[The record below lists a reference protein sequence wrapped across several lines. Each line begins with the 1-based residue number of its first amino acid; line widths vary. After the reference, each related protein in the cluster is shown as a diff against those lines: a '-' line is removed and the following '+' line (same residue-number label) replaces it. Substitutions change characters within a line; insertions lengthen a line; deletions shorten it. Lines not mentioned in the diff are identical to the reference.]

1 MSQKLPNR
9 YPGSKPFEKEQSGIF
24 FGRDEDIESL
34 YQTVNVNTL
43 TILHGK
49 SGLGK
54 TSLLNAGVV
63 PRFTDRDGYLAFF
76 PRLHAYDGE
85 NYTDPTDEIRR
96 QLLPAIGP
104 SELFFS
110 DIAND
115 KKNASLWQINKTLE
129 WVGHSKSGILL
140 VFDQF
145 EELFSY
151 PTAKVEEFA
160 KQFAELV
167 YNRMPDA
174 FQRQIYAQLGQGFE
188 FARQHQDELA
198 LIESPPPLK
207 IVVGIRSDRLSFVDS
222 LKKYLPG
229 ALKSGGTYELK
240 PLSRT
245 QAEKAIVEPAAKDGN
260 FASAPFTYHPDL
272 LDEIL
277 DYLTDRGEEPVESTV
292 LQVICRFAESK
303 VTRAGQQLTLADL
316 GGNIPKIYENHYQDI
331 LETFAPPE
339 RLNVRRMVEE
349 GMIFEEDERRL
360 TLYEGAIE
368 KQFGVSKE
376 TLEKLV
382 REHHLLR
389 AESMSSGG
397 ATYEISHDS
406 LVKPIL
412 SAYKERREKER
423 LEKAEEEKMVAY
435 KAELER
441 ERKRRRIL
449 LQYGGAAVITL
460 ATIILFFA
468 LKKEQS
474 RKAELEQINKELSGS
489 RDSINVLLDSKNQ
502 LLQSLQNAKDSLE
515 LATYDYHRKRAM
527 DLFAQREYAD
537 ASESFR
543 QAINYITKDR
553 QQDLP
558 ELRNYL
564 VQSHSLQA
572 LRAKFDTLMN
582 EGDRFR
588 EEFKWK
594 DAYVKYNEAKKLNY
608 DNDAVKVKLL
618 LCRRELEQE
627 ASLHL
632 RRALTFLT
640 KGNDPGLAKA
650 TITEYVDPIRDLL
663 IFWDASIEREY
674 EIVTAKLKTKK

>member
-34 YQTVNVNTL
+34 YQTVNVNTM

-104 SELFFS
+104 SPLFFS
-110 DIAND
+110 DIASD
-115 KKNASLWQINKTLE
+115 KKTASLWQINKTLE

-151 PTAKVEEFA
+151 PTPRNEEFA
-160 KQFAELV
+160 KQFADLV

-174 FQRQIYAQLGQGFE
+174 FQRQIYAQIGQSFD
-188 FARQHQDELA
+188 FARQHQEELA
-198 LIESPPPLK
+198 LIETPPPLK

-240 PLSRT
+240 PLTRT
-245 QAEKAIVEPAAKDGN
+245 QAQKAIVEPAAQEGD
-260 FASAPFTYHPDL
+260 FASPTFLYESAL

-277 DYLTDRGEEPVESTV
+277 DYLTDKGDEPVESTQ
-292 LQVICRFAESK
+292 LQVICRHAEGK
-303 VTRAGQQLTLADL
+303 VVRAGQELKAADL
-316 GGNIPKIYENHYQDI
+316 GSSIADIYQNHYQSI
-331 LETFAPPE
+331 LETFEPEE
-339 RLNVRRMVEE
+339 RLRVRRMIEE
-349 GMIFEEDERRL
+349 GLIFEEAERRL
-360 TLYEGAIE
+360 SLFEGIIE
-368 KQFGVSKE
+368 KQYSVSKD
-376 TLEKLV
+376 TLEQLV

-389 AESMSSGG
+389 VEPMSSGG
-397 ATYEISHDS
+397 VSYEISHDS

-412 SAYKERREKER
+412 SAKKERLDKER
-423 LEKAEEEKMVAY
+423 LEKAEEEKMTAY
-435 KAELER
+435 KEELEQ
-441 ERKRRRIL
+441 ERKRRRIFF
-449 LQYGGAAVITL
+449 QYGGATL
-460 ATIILFFA
+460 VVLVATLIAWTANVRSDANQRA
-468 LKKEQS
+468 LEAEKKQTD
-474 RKAELEQINKELSGS
+474 ELQKINDELLAS
-489 RDSINVLLDSKNQ
+489 RDSITRLAA
-502 LLQSLQNAKDSLE
+502 SLQETTYNYHRNRAKD
-515 LATYDYHRKRAM
+515 
-527 DLFAQREYAD
+527 LFEQREYAD
-537 ASESFR
+537 ARESFQ
-543 QAINYITKDR
+543 QAINYLPKDR
-553 QQDLP
+553 QQELP
-558 ELRNYL
+558 GLKK
-564 VQSHSLQA
+564 SLSESLSFQIQK
-572 LRAKFDTLMN
+572 AKFDTLMN
-582 EGDRFR
+582 QGDRSR
-588 EEFKWK
+588 EQFMWK
-594 DAYVKYNEAKKLNY
+594 EAYAKYDEAKKLNY
-608 DNDAVKVKLL
+608 DNDAVKVKIL

-627 ASLHL
+627 AALHL

-640 KGNDPGLAKA
+640 KGNDAALARL
-650 TITEYVDPIRDLL
+650 TIEEHVDPIRNLL
-663 IFWDASIEREY
+663 IFWDASLDKEY
-674 EIVTAKLKTKK
+674 EIISGKIKTIK